1 MCLAMVAVAF
11 TSCQKNEKPGPDDPE
26 PGDKTALA
34 TPTLEATTTDNSFTV
49 TWTAVENAAGYTVK
63 YNNEETPL
71 GADVLKFEKTDL
83 TAGAY
88 QVEVK
93 ATAGADNEKYKDSEW
108 ATITVEI
115 KSNEE
120 FEDDGTF
127 LGTWEIVCDGYFYI
141 TPTEAEVRN
150 EERKITTEIFYDGN
164 ITGATGFTEIQYDN
178 GTDVPAYIGQ
188 VEDDP
193 SMFGVMSGMQ
203 AAAGDDQATPTWLS
217 YCTTDNPSINGTFVL
232 GEYPAYS
239 GKKEGV
245 NATWLP
251 HEGTLSDETTKF
263 KVQGFGIFGAGTD
276 GKSIYLYGDITD
288 YPGGSEWQLTKV
300 ANSQMAPKPMS
311 AAAKTISANAVKTN
325 FEVR

>member
-115 KSNEE
+115 KSDED

-127 LGTWEIVCDGYFYI
+127 LGTWEIVCDGYLYAI
-141 TPTEAEVRN
+141 PSEIEVRN
-150 EERKITTEIFYDGN
+150 EERKITTEIYYDGEV
-164 ITGATGFTEIQYDN
+164 TGATGFTDLQYDN
-178 GTDVPAYIGQ
+178 GTPIPAFIGQ
-188 VEDDP
+188 GKDDP
-193 SMFGVMSGMQ
+193 TLFGIMSGMQ
-203 AAAGDDQATPTWLS
+203 AAAAGSDGVTPTWIS
-217 YCTTDNPSINGTFVL
+217 FCSTSSGKDTFVL
-232 GEYPAYS
+232 GDYSAYS

-251 HEGTLSDETTKF
+251 YEGILSDETTTF
-263 KVQGFGIFGAGTD
+263 KVQGFGLFGVGND
-276 GKSIYLYGDITD
+276 GSLYLYGEMTD
-288 YPGGSEWQLTKV
+288 YAGGSEWQLTKV